1 MDIKGLSQLSDDRLL
16 QATAALVRQG
26 HAHKASLVAHLA
38 EVLCRRA
45 YVPAGHSS
53 LYQYCVHELH
63 LSESSAYKHIWGAR
77 MARRFPGVLDAIAEG
92 RVHLAGL
99 RELARYMTHSN
110 AAELLAGASH
120 RTREEILAMLAN
132 RFPAPDLPTRIVPLI
147 AAPTSSAEAVARS
160 VESNEVAS
168 SLAPGDP
175 GCAPGSE
182 LSPGTVV
189 PGQQAELS
197 RSMVPVAMPAP
208 PFPRVEPLSPGRFAL
223 QVTIDRRT
231 HDLLKRAQELLAHA
245 QPGCDVSQVLERA
258 LLELVQRLENRKHGA
273 TDTPRRRRASL
284 DTRYIPA
291 EIKRQVAE
299 RDRHRC
305 TFVSTRGRR
314 CNERSMLEYDHAV
327 PVARGGRST
336 VANLRLR
343 CRAHNQYEAECAFG
357 AGFMH
362 ARRPVAGPRRP
373 TRFEPDA
380 ALHLPHAGPNNAATP
395 RGARASARLR
405 PADRSALGSSRGI

>member
-1 MDIKGLSQLSDDRLL
+1 MDVKCLSQLSDERLL

-26 HAHKASLVAHLA
+26 HVHTATLVAHLA
-38 EVLCRRA
+38 EVLSRRA

-53 LYQYCVHELH
+53 LYRYCVHELH

-77 MARRFPGVLDAIAEG
+77 MARRFSGVLDAIAEG

-99 RELARYMTHSN
+99 RELARYMTHAN

-120 RTREEILAMLAN
+120 RTRSEIVAMLAN

-147 AAPTSSAEAVARS
+147 AGPTPATQTVALA
-160 VESNEVAS
+160 VESGGVANPP
-168 SLAPGDP
+168 APGDAE
-175 GCAPGSE
+175 CVPGSE

-189 PGQQAELS
+189 PGQQPDS
-197 RSMVPVAMPAP
+197 SCCMVPVATPVS
-208 PFPRVEPLSPGRFAL
+208 PFPRVVPLSPGRFAL

-245 QPGCDVSQVLERA
+245 QPGCEVSQVLERA
-258 LLELVQRLENRKHGA
+258 LLELVQRLEHRKHGA
-273 TDTPRRRRASL
+273 TDTPRVRRASL

-291 EIKRQVAE
+291 EIKRQVSE
-299 RDRHRC
+299 RDRRRC
-305 TFVSTRGRR
+305 TFVSTQGRR
-314 CNERSMLEYDHAV
+314 CEERSMLEYDHAL

-336 VANLRLR
+336 VENLRLR
-343 CRAHNQYEAECAFG
+343 CRAHNQYEAECAYG

-362 ARRPVAGPRRP
+362 AKRPVVGPGGP
-373 TRFEPDA
+373 TGFEPDPGA
-380 ALHLPHAGPNNAATP
+380 RSPHAGPSAATLHDAP
-395 RGARASARLR
+395 TVEGFR
-405 PADRSALGSSRGI
+405 PAVR